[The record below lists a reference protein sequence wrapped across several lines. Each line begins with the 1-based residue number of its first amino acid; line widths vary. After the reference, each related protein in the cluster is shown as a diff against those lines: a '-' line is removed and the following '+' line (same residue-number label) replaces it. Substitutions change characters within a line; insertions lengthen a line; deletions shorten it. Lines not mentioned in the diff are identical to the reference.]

1 MAKLKNGIRE
11 AALKEKEEQQKQE
24 GLRKKY
30 KVDDKEV
37 MIVEKNN
44 MIKFFLHVFY
54 GTIRIAATITILL
67 LAAIGLLTL
76 LYPEIRT
83 EFLIV
88 MKEIFRQLKL
98 ML

>member
-24 GLRKKY
+24 DLRKKY
-30 KVDDKEV
+30 KVDNKEV

-44 MIKFFLHVFY
+44 MIKFFLRVFY
-54 GTIRIAATITILL
+54 GTIRIAATIIILL
-67 LAAIGLLTL
+67 LAAIGLLSL

-83 EFLIV
+83 EFLVVI
-88 MKEIFRQLKL
+88 KEILSQLKI